1 MEHAIKYITD
11 GTIDIDN
18 VLTAMADAGDSK
30 IRFKLPKVLNK
41 ATGKNTSTTFNFSWP
56 NWGVDSLAYRDSI
69 AKRDPT
75 WLCDIVKAAQRAH
88 KLKIAAS
95 SSAVTACD
103 PMEAANPRG
112 FLCK

>member
-1 MEHAIKYITD
+1 MERAIKYIAD
-11 GTIDIDN
+11 GTINIDN
-18 VLTAMADAGDSK
+18 VLTAMAEAGDSK

-75 WLCDIVKAAQRAH
+75 WLCDIVKAAQRAR

-103 PMEAANPRG
+103 PMEAANP
-112 FLCK
+112 